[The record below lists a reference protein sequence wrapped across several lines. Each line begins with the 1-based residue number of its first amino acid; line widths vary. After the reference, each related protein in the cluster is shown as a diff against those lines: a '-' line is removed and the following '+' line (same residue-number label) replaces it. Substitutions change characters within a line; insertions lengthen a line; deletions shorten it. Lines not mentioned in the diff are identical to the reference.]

1 MKKGGEEERRESARD
16 HIELFVRCAFGFE
29 KEIRPSLSLFSFS
42 SSKGGFVLSLSLL
55 PARRRASYAHA
66 ASEAKEGEEGGGE
79 EGEES
84 RRRRRFERRVIEEK
98 RGSLDSLSISSLVFR
113 LLSSS
118 LVFSRLSS
126 LVSPRRIKQTIVADS
141 VTFSFLL
148 LFFLASFYFSIG
160 HGEERYAALGGVRL
174 KPSRFV
180 SSPSSCVSRD
190 EYALAGEKNSFIQIK
205 KNKTKKYQRVKTRI
219 YASTEHTRERE
230 RKDE

>member
-1 MKKGGEEERRESARD
+1 MTLCPFRLSS
-16 HIELFVRCAFGFE
+16 FV
-29 KEIRPSLSLFSFS
+29 FS
-42 SSKGGFVLSLSLL
+42 
-55 PARRRASYAHA
+55 
-66 ASEAKEGEEGGGE
+66 
-79 EGEES
+79 
-84 RRRRRFERRVIEEK
+84 
-98 RGSLDSLSISSLVFR
+98 R

-180 SSPSSCVSRD
+180 SSPFKVSSSVSRD